1 MLVHEENLTFAKEIP
16 GAGGSALGRFSDP
29 SHTVSE
35 LSGVSKSHAISR
47 SLHCRVTG
55 DGVCLDS
62 AQSNTLEAAK
72 PLQQN
77 VPPRHMYTERPD
89 PGLYTPSIPVSI
101 PVFSLLRAYVPV
113 RTDTKC
119 DKVACVRR
127 RVIVGYSWGHDPRNQ
142 SNKGGVI

>member
-29 SHTVSE
+29 SHTPSYPE
-35 LSGVSKSHAISR
+35 YRNHMLYITIIT
-47 SLHCRVTG
+47 L
-55 DGVCLDS
+55 
-62 AQSNTLEAAK
+62 SNTLEAAK

-77 VPPRHMYTERPD
+77 VPPRRMYTKRPD
-89 PGLYTPSIPVSI
+89 PGLYTPSIPV
-101 PVFSLLRAYVPV
+101 FSLLRAYVLV

-127 RVIVGYSWGHDPRNQ
+127 RVIVGYSWDHDPRNQ
-142 SNKGGVI
+142 WRIRARGEW